1 MSSATT
7 VEPLPSSASVGSSST
22 FGTMVSAGL
31 SPATHPPSR
40 AEEDALEL
48 AWVDDAVRLP
58 TLLFFGSAIL
68 WLLLGTTLKL
78 LVAVKLNF
86 PGFLADFS
94 WLTYGR
100 VQPAA
105 NESLLYGW
113 AVSAGMG
120 AGIWVMARLCQARI
134 RSGGVLIA
142 AWALWN
148 LALSLGV
155 GCVLNGQGTAT
166 AGLDFPRFVS
176 PLVFTALLFI
186 AVWPILLFCGRRAGS
201 YVSQWYVLAAFI
213 WLPSIYA
220 TANLVLFFLDAQGPV
235 QAVVAAWYNRC
246 LLTGVLIPFALAVAY
261 YIVPKVLGKPVRNY
275 QLAVFGFWGWLILA
289 SWTGAYGLIGGPVPA
304 WMISVSIVA
313 NALTLLPVAAIVAGL
328 VDRLK
333 EHPRALRHSPS
344 LRFIIVGA
352 YCFLAATIFS
362 LALGFRSVNELS
374 HFSEV
379 TVAFH
384 ELLFY
389 AFVSMTFF
397 GAVYY
402 ITPRL
407 LGAEW
412 ASSGLIRVHFW
423 FSLVGVGLMIVAL
436 TLGGFI
442 QGLGLDD
449 PKVPMIA
456 VLSLLKPFLAADL
469 VAVLLL
475 LTAHVALTAST
486 LLIFLRHAGNC
497 WGWLAALLSGRPLTA
512 SPASTV
518 SVP

>member
-22 FGTMVSAGL
+22 PGEMVSAGL
-31 SPATHPPSR
+31 PPTAHAPSR

-68 WLLLGTTLKL
+68 WLLLGTTLEL
-78 LVAVKLNF
+78 LVAIKLNV

-142 AWALWN
+142 AWAVWN
-148 LALSLGV
+148 LALLLGV
-155 GCVLNGQGTAT
+155 GCVLNGQGTSM
-166 AGLDFPRFVS
+166 AGLDFPRFVA
-176 PLVFTALLFI
+176 PLIFTALLFI
-186 AVWPILLFCGRRAGS
+186 AIWPVLLFCGRRPGS
-201 YVSQWYVLAAFI
+201 YVAQWYILAAFI

-220 TANLVLFFLDAQGPV
+220 TANLVLFFLNAQGPL
-235 QAVVAAWYNRC
+235 QAVVAAWYTRT
-246 LLTGVLIPFALAVAY
+246 LLTGCLIPFALGCAY

-328 VDRLK
+328 VERLA

-344 LRFIIVGA
+344 LRFVIVGA

-362 LALGFRSVNELS
+362 VALGFRSVNELT

-379 TVAFH
+379 TAAFH

-397 GAVYY
+397 GAIYY

-412 ASSGLIRVHFW
+412 ASSGLLRVNFW
-423 FSLVGVGLMIVAL
+423 FSVVGVGLLIVAL
-436 TLGGFI
+436 TLGGLI

-456 VLSLLKPFLAADL
+456 VLSLLKPFLAANL

-475 LTAHVALTAST
+475 LVAHIGLTASA
-486 LLIFLRHAGNC
+486 LLILVRHAGNHFV
-497 WGWLAALLSGRPLTA
+497 WLNALLTGRSSQA
-512 SPASTV
+512 SAA